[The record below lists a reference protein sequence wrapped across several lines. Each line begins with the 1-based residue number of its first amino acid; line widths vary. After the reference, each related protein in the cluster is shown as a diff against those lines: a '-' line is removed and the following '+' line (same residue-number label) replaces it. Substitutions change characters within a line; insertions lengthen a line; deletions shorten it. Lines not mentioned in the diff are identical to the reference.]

1 MSKNM
6 LHQVCLESY
15 RPRKDKSFT
24 LTFSTNEL
32 SSDDVST
39 INNLHGKMGILYF
52 ADKDTVSSQEL
63 AELDK
68 VDIELEKVSYSKRLR
83 NVLFVFHQQMGG
95 TSENFKPFY
104 EQKMEALITSIKSKL
119 D

>member
-1 MSKNM
+1 MSKKM

-24 LTFSTNEL
+24 LTFSTQEL
-32 SSDDVST
+32 STEQVSAV
-39 INNLHGKMGILYF
+39 NDLHGKMGILYF
-52 ADKDTVSSQEL
+52 ADKDATTAEEL

-68 VDIELEKVSYSKRLR
+68 VDIELEKQSYSKRLR
-83 NVLFVFHQQMGG
+83 NVLFVLHQQMGG
-95 TSENFKPFY
+95 NSDNFKPFY
-104 EQKMEALITSIKSKL
+104 EQKMEALITSIKAKL